1 MDVVMIITI
10 LLFLACV
17 IGLGLVFKKAGY
29 NFWLVFVPIYNLV
42 IWTKIIGKKW
52 TWVVWSL
59 VPFINLF
66 MVMLMLIELLK
77 GFNRYNI
84 LNQILIILFPFVYLP
99 YLGFIK
105 DGYIPVSEQ
114 KVKKLSKT
122 QEWVE
127 AIIFAVVA
135 ATIIRMFF
143 LEAYTIPTSSM
154 EKTMLVGDYLFVSK
168 IHYGIRIPNTPLS
181 FPFAHNILPL
191 TKTTPSYSKLIQLP
205 YYRYPALEKIES
217 NKLIVFNFPEG
228 DTVVIAEP
236 AMSFYTITRSFAVQ
250 MAQNNGLTDKDYK
263 KFYDAARKYLLQTEK
278 ITVRPVDKRDNYIKR
293 CIGTPG
299 DTIQIIHRQVYVNGK
314 PMPIPKYIQFD
325 YIVKLQPDRYLSIEQ
340 IMSTGISREDARQSS
355 QKAQYYGYPSNVLLL
370 PMTEEI
376 KEKFTKKYG
385 TILAEPLKI
394 SEDTTWDYSIFPHDP
409 KYPWNKDNFGPI
421 IVPKQGVTI
430 SLDTNNLCFYER
442 IITAYEHNRL
452 YVKNGIIYI
461 NDRPTNTYT
470 FQMDYY
476 FGMGDNRHNSY
487 DSRFW
492 GFIPID
498 HMVGKP
504 VFVWLSLD
512 KDYSLFDG
520 KIRWNKLFR
529 VPK

>member
-1 MDVVMIITI
+1 MDLVMIITI

-17 IGLGLVFKKAGY
+17 IGLGFVFRKAGY

-52 TWVVWSL
+52 SWVIWSL

-99 YLGFIK
+99 YLGLIK
-105 DGYIPVSEQ
+105 DVYIPVGEQ
-114 KVKKLSKT
+114 KIKKLSKT

-154 EKTMLVGDYLFVSK
+154 EKSMLVGDYLFVSK
-168 IHYGIRIPNTPLS
+168 IHYGVRIPNTPLS

-205 YYRYPALEKIES
+205 YYRYPALENIES

-236 AMSFYTITRSFAVQ
+236 AMSFYTIARSFAVQ
-250 MAQNNGLTDKDYK
+250 MAQSNGLTDKDYK

-293 CIGTPG
+293 CIGIPG

-314 PMPIPKYIQFD
+314 PMPIPKYVQFD

-340 IMSTGISREDARQSS
+340 IMSTGISREDARQSA

-376 KEKFTKKYG
+376 KEKFLKKYG
-385 TILAEPLKI
+385 TILAEPLQI

-409 KYPWNKDNFGPI
+409 KYPWNKDNFWPI
-421 IVPKQGVTI
+421 IVPKKGVTI

-442 IITAYEHNRL
+442 IITAYEHNKL

-461 NDRPTNTYT
+461 NDKPTNTYT

-492 GFIPID
+492 GFIPED